1 VDGGTYVGIAHSLER
16 VGLVLPVIT
25 KVSKETN
32 RLIKKAGC
40 KICSQLFYFSDVA
53 VIFRPKLMSNQ
64 A

>member
-32 RLIKKAGC
+32 RLIKKLAA
-40 KICSQLFYFSDVA
+40 KFAVSFFIFRMLRLFSD
-53 VIFRPKLMSNQ
+53 PS
-64 A
+64 